1 MHSGGWGM
9 LQPLRSG
16 GADRFHPAVLLPCRP
31 PLTAPHREAAMAF
44 DAAGSLLLA
53 GAPLALEAIWPKAAD
68 IS

>member
-1 MHSGGWGM
+1 
-9 LQPLRSG
+9 
-16 GADRFHPAVLLPCRP
+16 
-31 PLTAPHREAAMAF
+31 MAF